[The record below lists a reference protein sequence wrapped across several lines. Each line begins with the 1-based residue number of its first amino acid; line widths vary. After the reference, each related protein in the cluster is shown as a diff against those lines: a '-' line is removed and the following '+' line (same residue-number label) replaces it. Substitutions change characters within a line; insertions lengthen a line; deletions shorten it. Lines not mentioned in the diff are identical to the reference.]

1 MAFACSA
8 RADATGIV
16 DEDGRAAARSSRA
29 PFSAGVLQSNESL
42 PFKLFLRSRSTSTYT
57 HYTHDAAARNDRGG
71 DLGGDGR
78 AGANLAG
85 STALDDHHNEK
96 ATHQPQRP
104 TAPTTMSKVVPPSAI
119 NCRRFAAA
127 SPCANTPPTAPQ
139 TVETRASRSIE
150 EQSRRPRLFVA
161 ASASK
166 RALSAAEA
174 ALAAADGSPPG
185 VIIFNDSASSIV
197 MRLCRVGEE
206 PPLASVDAAGE
217 LPFVRSGCSTSASR
231 TVFFLSFFG
240 GGT

>member
-1 MAFACSA
+1 M
-8 RADATGIV
+8 T
-16 DEDGRAAARSSRA
+16 EDCCRRAARSSRA

-57 HYTHDAAARNDRGG
+57 RYTHDAAARNDR
-71 DLGGDGR
+71 GGDGR

-127 SPCANTPPTAPQ
+127 SPCANTPPAAPQ

-197 MRLCRVGEE
+197 MRPCRVGEE

-217 LPFVRSGCSTSASR
+217 LPFVRSGCSSASR
-231 TVFFLSFFG
+231 TVFFFSFFG